1 MHNEQNKGM
10 KEKGSEELKLKDKI
24 IVVTKVLLDVMFYA
38 GIMVCISLPISI
50 KFYGKFNSYFK
61 NNYVPLCFIF
71 FFSGI
76 FAVAIIQELRKMF
89 RSVIRDDCFIRENV
103 ISLNRMGNYSFAI
116 AFVTVFRVFL
126 YITPAVFVII
136 LVFII
141 AALFSKVLSHVF
153 DKAVTYK
160 LENDLTI

>member
-61 NNYVPLCFIF
+61 NNHNP
-71 FFSGI
+71 
-76 FAVAIIQELRKMF
+76 
-89 RSVIRDDCFIRENV
+89 
-103 ISLNRMGNYSFAI
+103 
-116 AFVTVFRVFL
+116 
-126 YITPAVFVII
+126 
-136 LVFII
+136 
-141 AALFSKVLSHVF
+141 
-153 DKAVTYK
+153 
-160 LENDLTI
+160 